1 MLQKSL
7 RIGLWIGGVVFIAIA
22 LLAGSLYYDH
32 RSRCN
37 GKQYERAEALL
48 DATSFLQS
56 LSHDFLLGDP
66 LPSLKEEQYDS
77 PHETWTFTFRNA
89 TCTVDIITDR
99 CQGTEVGGMSEG
111 CTKHRA
117 R

>member
-1 MLQKSL
+1 MLRRSL
-7 RIGLWIGGVVFIAIA
+7 RTSLWLGGIVVIV
-22 LLAGSLYYDH
+22 LLAGGLYYDH
-32 RSRCN
+32 WLRCN
-37 GKQYERAEALL
+37 GKPYERAEALRN
-48 DATSFLQS
+48 ANSFLQS
-56 LSHDFLLGDP
+56 LSQDFLLGDP
-66 LPSLKEEQYDS
+66 LPSLAEEQYDS
-77 PHETWTFTFRNA
+77 PQETWMFTFRNS